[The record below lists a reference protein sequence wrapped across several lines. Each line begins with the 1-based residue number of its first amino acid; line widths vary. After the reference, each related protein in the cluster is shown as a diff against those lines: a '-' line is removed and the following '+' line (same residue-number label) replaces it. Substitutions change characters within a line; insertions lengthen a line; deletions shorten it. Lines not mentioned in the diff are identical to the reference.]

1 MAVIKDGLHFEMKDL
16 HDNDFLG
23 YVVDNH
29 DPTFSGRCRV
39 RVFRLMDDLDEKDL
53 PWAVPINSTIFA
65 GDGAGSISIP
75 RRGIILRIQFNNG
88 DIYSPEY
95 TTIQNIDTQLIQRI
109 KDDYDGTHVL
119 LYDPD
124 EELTVIYQ
132 RNSGF
137 QMYYKGSFIQ
147 ISPDSMITIEHANQ
161 ESMIQLDGDKL
172 SIVTKNEVN
181 VSAAAKVSINAD
193 EVIASGNQATKL
205 GPGPSYY
212 HAVLAEVLFPLL
224 QTMATALDAKMPQTP
239 GVNVGLVQQ
248 AKQAA
253 TSTNVF
259 ISK

>member
-1 MAVIKDGLHFEMKDL
+1 MITNGLQLKSKDL
-16 HDNDFLG
+16 QDNDWLG
-23 YVVDNH
+23 VIMNNI
-29 DPTFSGRCRV
+29 DPTFSGRCQIRV
-39 RVFRLMDDLDEKDL
+39 YRLMDNLDAKDL

-65 GDGAGSISIP
+65 GDGAGSLSVPKIGQIV
-75 RRGIILRIQFNNG
+75 RIQFNNG

-95 TTIQNIDTQLIQRI
+95 TTIQNIDTDLIQRI

-132 RNSGF
+132 RNSGM
-137 QMYYKGSFIQ
+137 QMFYRGSFIQ

-161 ESMIQLDGDKL
+161 ESLIQLDGDKL
-172 SIVTKNEVN
+172 NIVTKNEVN

-205 GPGPSYY
+205 GPGPYN

-224 QTMATALDAKMPQTP
+224 QTMATALDAKMLC
-239 GVNVGLVQQ
+239 LVL
-248 AKQAA
+248 
-253 TSTNVF
+253 S
-259 ISK
+259 SG

>member
-1 MAVIKDGLHFEMKDL
+1 MIISDGLHLTFKDL
-16 HDNDFLG
+16 HDNDWLG
-23 YVVDNH
+23 VITNNI
-29 DPTFSGRCRV
+29 DPTFSGRCQIRV
-39 RVFRLMDDLDEKDL
+39 YRLMDNLAAKDL
-53 PWAVPINSTIFA
+53 PWAVPINSAIFA
-65 GDGAGSISIP
+65 GDGAGSLSVPKIGQIV
-75 RRGIILRIQFNNG
+75 RVQFNNG

-132 RNSGF
+132 RNSGM
-137 QMYYKGSFIQ
+137 QMFYRGSFIQ
-147 ISPDSMITIEHANQ
+147 IAPDSMITIQHANQ
-161 ESMIQLDGDKL
+161 DSMIQLEGDKL

-181 VSAAAKVSINAD
+181 VSASAKVSINAD
-193 EVIASGNQATKL
+193 EVIASGNQATKV
-205 GPGPSYY
+205 GPGPYY

-224 QTMATALDAKMPQTP
+224 QTMATALDAKMPATP
-239 GVNVGLVQQ
+239 GVNIGLVQQ

-253 TSTNVF
+253 TSTNVL